1 MCGGGADFFFS
12 FFLLPLVP
20 MEAAGWALG
29 SLDSAALLCLD
40 GDFSATSSLPCCCC
54 SERRANRD
62 SISRASSMVEAL
74 PTLPYAPAPPPSAC
88 ATTAWYRLSP
98 SFSHRGALV
107 RFLVLTPDL
116 RSECH
121 VLDRLGVPVR
131 PAPPRPPP
139 PPRPPL
145 PLPAP
150 VDLAAREGVA
160 ANANAGSRRVH
171 RRTATIRSDREEEED
186 VQHMMFRHSFGLWA
200 VCVARYVSWHAS

>member
-20 MEAAGWALG
+20 MEAAGWALD

-40 GDFSATSSLPCCCC
+40 GDFSATSSLPRCCC

-74 PTLPYAPAPPPSAC
+74 PTLPYIPAPPPSAS

-131 PAPPRPPP
+131 PAPPDRP

-150 VDLAAREGVA
+150 VDLDAREGVA

-171 RRTATIRSDREEEED
+171 RRTATIRSDREED
-186 VQHMMFRHSFGLWA
+186 VMFRHSFGLWT
-200 VCVARYVSWHAS
+200 VCVGRYVPWHAS